1 MNGNGPGMNMTP
13 SARTERSVLR
23 ASASH
28 SLLMQMLTDSSSS
41 NLWLSVRV
49 DGQSGLQNPKHK
61 QLIVL
66 GLGRL
71 FSTYVLNIAICFS
84 GNFLYF
90 QQCSHPTV
98 KISYA
103 PYLIPSLVCGSAKSE
118 LNINLDTCFR
128 ALYPEGSWCRQWP
141 KLLIFTSLLPYQTL
155 LPLFLLCFLWN

>member
-1 MNGNGPGMNMTP
+1 MIWIKLESTKGPYLGIIPWSGLLTFCLSIIWPGLVNGNELGMYMAP
-13 SARTERSVLR
+13 SAQTERSVLR
-23 ASASH
+23 VSASH
-28 SLLMQMLTDSSSS
+28 NLLRQMLTDSSSG
-41 NLWLSVRV
+41 NFWLSVRV

-71 FSTYVLNIAICFS
+71 FSTYVLNIGICFS

-103 PYLIPSLVCGSAKSE
+103 PYLIPSHVCG
-118 LNINLDTCFR
+118 
-128 ALYPEGSWCRQWP
+128 CRVW
-141 KLLIFTSLLPYQTL
+141 T
-155 LPLFLLCFLWN
+155 